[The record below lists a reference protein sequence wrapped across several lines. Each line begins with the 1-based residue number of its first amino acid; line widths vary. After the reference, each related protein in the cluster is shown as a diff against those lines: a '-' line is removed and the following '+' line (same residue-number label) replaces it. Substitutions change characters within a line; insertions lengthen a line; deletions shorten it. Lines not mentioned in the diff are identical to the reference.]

1 MGKELVV
8 VIDAGTTGLRTM
20 IFDTTGLE
28 LGRDYQEYQS
38 YFPKPA
44 WVEQNADDWWQAVC
58 RTAKNVIQKTK
69 IDPTDCIGI
78 SVTNQRET
86 IVPVDKMGRPLR
98 KALVW
103 QDRRTIDQCKKI
115 EEVVGREEIYR
126 ITGLTIDP
134 YFSASKIL
142 FIKEHEPST
151 FSRTY
156 KFLLVHD
163 FIEMKL
169 SDRFITDWSN
179 ASRTMLFDIEKNAW
193 SKKICETLEIPPEKM
208 PDPFPPGENI
218 GTLSKRAAAETGFKE
233 GMPII
238 TGAGDQQAAA
248 MGLGVVNS
256 GRVSCTTGTGTFLS
270 AFLNTPLRDP
280 QKRVLCSCHA
290 VAGTWVMEA
299 SMFTTGSIY
308 RWFRDQLSQQQKEKA
323 KEKGVDPYKLLDEE
337 ALQSSIGSNGVMIIP
352 HFAGAGAPHWNPYS
366 RGVIAGLALGNTR
379 NDLIRAIMESICF
392 EIRKN
397 IEVMRSLNIPID
409 EVRVTGGM
417 TRSSL
422 FNQIQA
428 DVYGFPTLIS
438 STEEATALGTAMLVL
453 KGAKICKTCEE
464 VAERV
469 VKISDKK
476 TPNAQNHEKYNKL
489 FKLSNKLYDILQ
501 QNNIYQDFY
510 DL

>member
-1 MGKELVV
+1 MGKELIA

-20 IFDTTGLE
+20 IFDTKGLE

-44 WVEQNADDWWQAVC
+44 WVEQNAEEWWQAVC
-58 RTAKNVIQKTK
+58 QTSKNVLKKTK
-69 IDPTDCIGI
+69 INPADCIGI

-86 IVPVDKMGRPLR
+86 IVPVDKTGKPLR
-98 KALVW
+98 RALIW
-103 QDRRTIDQCKKI
+103 QDRRTIDQCKRI
-115 EEVVGREEIYR
+115 EEVIGREEIYR

-142 FIKEHEPST
+142 FIKENEPSI
-151 FSRTY
+151 FSNTH

-193 SKKICETLEIPPEKM
+193 SKKICETLEIPLEKM
-208 PDPFPPGENI
+208 PDPFPSGERI
-218 GTLSKRAAAETGFKE
+218 GDLSKKAAAETGLKE
-233 GMPII
+233 GTPII
-238 TGAGDQQAAA
+238 SGAGDQQAAA
-248 MGLGVVNS
+248 MGLGVVSS
-256 GRVSCTTGTGTFLS
+256 GRVSCTTGTGTFLT
-270 AFLNTPLRDP
+270 AFLKTPLRDP

-308 RWFRDQLSQQQKEKA
+308 RWFRDQLSQHQKEKA
-323 KEKGVDPYKLLDEE
+323 KQKGVDPYKLLDEE

-352 HFAGAGAPHWNPYS
+352 HFAGAGAPYWNPYS

-379 NDLIRAIMESICF
+379 NDLIRAIMESISF

-428 DVYGFPTLIS
+428 DVYGFQTLLS

-464 VAERV
+464 IAERV
-469 VKISDKK
+469 VKISDTK
-476 TPNAQNHEKYNKL
+476 TPNAQNHEKYDKL
-489 FKLSNKLYDILQ
+489 FKLSKKIYDTLQ
-501 QNNIYQDFY
+501 QNNIYKDFY
-510 DL
+510 EL